1 MHTESTDYRSKYNTE
16 EQEVQKKPIFSISIL
31 NPKIEDKGGKSEEK
45 IRIKARIPS
54 NFMSNL
60 GTPQFEERL
69 DRKMKARNARVQ
81 SLKHGEK

>member
-16 EQEVQKKPIFSISIL
+16 EQEVQKKPIFSISVL
-31 NPKIEDKGGKSEEK
+31 NPKIEDEGGKSEEK

-60 GTPQFEERL
+60 TTPPFEERL
-69 DRKMKARNARVQ
+69 EKKMKARNARVQ